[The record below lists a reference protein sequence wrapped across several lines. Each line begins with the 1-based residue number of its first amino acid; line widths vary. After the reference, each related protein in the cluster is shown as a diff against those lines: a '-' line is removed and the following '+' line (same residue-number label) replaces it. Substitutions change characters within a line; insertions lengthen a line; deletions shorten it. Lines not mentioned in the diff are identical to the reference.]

1 MTFLTFALST
11 AMASSVLPP
20 ASANWQAMDASVPL
34 ACTNHQGAT
43 WCRTEATYR
52 GDMPTMIKAIQNT
65 DRFVEESKA
74 LSGIED
80 LSVNVKRVVLDFP
93 YPFSDRDYVV
103 RYTLDEDPNRT
114 VYRFQAVH
122 HPGAPPQDDIVRLNR
137 MAGVWDLMADG
148 ANTRFRYSWVAD
160 LGGDFPEWALEPA
173 RKKTAE
179 SIINDLGAVA
189 GVSVR

>member
-1 MTFLTFALST
+1 MTYLLFALST

-20 ASANWQAMDASVPL
+20 ATANWQAMDAAVPL
-34 ACTNHQGAT
+34 ACTNHKGAT
-43 WCRTEATYR
+43 WCRTEATFR
-52 GDMPTMIKAIQNT
+52 GDLPTMIRAIQNT

-74 LSGIED
+74 LSDIED

-103 RYTLDEDPNRT
+103 RYTLDQDPNRT
-114 VYRFQAVH
+114 VYRFQAVD
-122 HPGAPPQDDIVRLNR
+122 HPSAPPQDDIVRLNQ
-137 MAGVWDLMADG
+137 MAGEWDLKSVG
-148 ANTRFRYSWVAD
+148 ANTRIRYTWQAD
-160 LGGDFPEWALEPA
+160 LGGDFPAWALEPA

-179 SIINDLGAVA
+179 SIITDLGTVA